1 MVAVRYFVQKYT
13 CNSRTKQELTTKSGM
28 TIIEEPMPG
37 LLLLEPRVFRDGR
50 GYFFESF
57 NALQAREAGIICDF
71 VQDNQSLSS
80 RGVLRGLHFQA
91 PPYAQDKLVRV
102 IRGAVND
109 VVVDIRK
116 GSPTYGRHYT
126 AHLSAD
132 NFRMLFVPVG
142 FAHGFETL
150 ENDTIFQYKC
160 SNYYN
165 KASEGGLH
173 WNDPTLQIHWEL
185 DAPLV
190 SDKDQE
196 LPFWENFESPF
207 D

>member
-1 MVAVRYFVQKYT
+1 
-13 CNSRTKQELTTKSGM
+13 
-28 TIIEEPMPG
+28 MPG

-57 NALQAREAGIICDF
+57 NALQARTAGIACNF

-102 IRGAVND
+102 ISGAVND

-116 GSPTYGRHYT
+116 SSPTYGKHYT

-150 ENDTIFQYKC
+150 EDDTIFQYKC

-165 KASEGGLH
+165 KASEGGLR
-173 WNDPTLQIHWEL
+173 WNDPTLRIEWEL
-185 DAPLV
+185 ENPLV

-196 LPFWENFESPF
+196 LPYWSDFKSPF

>member
-1 MVAVRYFVQKYT
+1 
-13 CNSRTKQELTTKSGM
+13 M

-37 LLLLEPRVFRDGR
+37 LLLLEPRVFRDDR

-57 NALQAREAGIICDF
+57 NALQARNAGIHCDF

-116 GSPTYGRHYT
+116 NSPTYGKHYT

-150 ENDTIFQYKC
+150 EDDTIFQYKC
-160 SNYYN
+160 SNYYH
-165 KASEGGLH
+165 KASEGGLR
-173 WNDPTLQIHWEL
+173 WNDPVLGIRWEL
-185 DAPLV
+185 ETPLV

-196 LPFWENFESPF
+196 LPYWEEFESPF

>member
-1 MVAVRYFVQKYT
+1 
-13 CNSRTKQELTTKSGM
+13 
-28 TIIEEPMPG
+28 MPG

-57 NALQAREAGIICDF
+57 NALQAREAGIACDF

-102 IRGAVND
+102 ISGAVND

-116 GSPTYGRHYT
+116 KSPTFGQHYI

-150 ENDTIFQYKC
+150 EDNTIFQYKC

-165 KASEGGLH
+165 KASEGGLR
-173 WNDPTLQIHWEL
+173 WNDPTLRIEWEL
-185 DAPLV
+185 ENPLV

-196 LPFWENFESPF
+196 LPYWSDFKSPF

>member
-1 MVAVRYFVQKYT
+1 
-13 CNSRTKQELTTKSGM
+13 M

-57 NALQAREAGIICDF
+57 NALQAREAGIHCDF

-116 GSPTYGRHYT
+116 SSPTYGRYYT
-126 AHLSAD
+126 AHLNAE

-150 ENDTIFQYKC
+150 EDDTIFQYKC

-165 KASEGGLH
+165 KASEGGLR
-173 WNDPTLQIHWEL
+173 WNDPTLNIHWEL

-196 LPFWENFESPF
+196 LPFWGGFESPF

>member
-1 MVAVRYFVQKYT
+1 
-13 CNSRTKQELTTKSGM
+13 
-28 TIIEEPMPG
+28 MPG
-37 LLLLEPRVFRDGR
+37 LFLLEPRVFRDGR

-57 NALQAREAGIICDF
+57 NALQARTAGIACEF

-102 IRGAVND
+102 ISGAVND
-109 VVVDIRK
+109 VVVDIRQS
-116 GSPTYGRHYT
+116 SPTFGQHYT

-150 ENDTIFQYKC
+150 EDNTIFQYKC

-165 KASEGGLH
+165 KASEGGLR
-173 WNDPTLQIHWEL
+173 WNDPTLRIKWEL
-185 DAPLV
+185 ELPLV

-196 LPFWENFESPF
+196 LPFWADFESPF

>member
-1 MVAVRYFVQKYT
+1 
-13 CNSRTKQELTTKSGM
+13 M

-37 LLLLEPRVFRDGR
+37 LRLLEPRVFRDDR

-57 NALQAREAGIICDF
+57 NAMQARAAGIACDF

-102 IRGAVND
+102 ISGAVND

-116 GSPTYGRHYT
+116 NSPTFGQYYT

-150 ENDTIFQYKC
+150 EDNTIFQYKC

-165 KASEGGLH
+165 KASEGGLR
-173 WNDPTLQIHWEL
+173 WNDPTLQIKWEL
-185 DAPLV
+185 GNPLV

-196 LPFWENFESPF
+196 LPCWADFESPF
-207 D
+207 N

>member
-1 MVAVRYFVQKYT
+1 
-13 CNSRTKQELTTKSGM
+13 M

-57 NALQAREAGIICDF
+57 NALQALAAGIACDF

-116 GSPTYGRHYT
+116 NSPTFGQHYT

-150 ENDTIFQYKC
+150 EDDTIFQYKC

-165 KASEGGLH
+165 KASEGGLR
-173 WNDPTLQIHWEL
+173 WNDPTLQIKWEL
-185 DAPLV
+185 ENPLV

-196 LPFWENFESPF
+196 LPFWNQFESPF
-207 D
+207 N

>member
-1 MVAVRYFVQKYT
+1 
-13 CNSRTKQELTTKSGM
+13 M

-37 LLLLEPRVFRDGR
+37 LFLLEPRVFRDGR

-57 NALQAREAGIICDF
+57 NALQARTAGIACEF

-102 IRGAVND
+102 ISGAVND
-109 VVVDIRK
+109 VVVDIRQS
-116 GSPTYGRHYT
+116 SPTFGQHYT

-150 ENDTIFQYKC
+150 EDNTIFQYKC

-165 KASEGGLH
+165 KASEGGLR
-173 WNDPTLQIHWEL
+173 WNDPTLRIKWEL
-185 DAPLV
+185 ELPLV

-196 LPFWENFESPF
+196 LPFWADFESPF

>member
-1 MVAVRYFVQKYT
+1 
-13 CNSRTKQELTTKSGM
+13 M

-37 LLLLEPRVFRDGR
+37 LFLLEPRVFRDGR

-57 NALQAREAGIICDF
+57 NALQARTAGIACEF

-102 IRGAVND
+102 ISGAVND
-109 VVVDIRK
+109 VVVDIRQS
-116 GSPTYGRHYT
+116 SPTFGQHYT

-150 ENDTIFQYKC
+150 EDNTIFQYKC

-165 KASEGGLH
+165 KASEGGLR
-173 WNDPTLQIHWEL
+173 WNDPTLRINWEL
-185 DAPLV
+185 ELPLV

-196 LPFWENFESPF
+196 LPFWADFESPF

>member
-1 MVAVRYFVQKYT
+1 
-13 CNSRTKQELTTKSGM
+13 M
-28 TIIEEPMPG
+28 TIIEEPLPG

-57 NALQAREAGIICDF
+57 NALQAQTAGIPCAF

-91 PPYAQDKLVRV
+91 PPYAQAKLVRV
-102 IRGAVND
+102 VSGSVND

-116 GSPTYGRHYT
+116 SSPTYGKHYT

-132 NFRMLFVPVG
+132 NFRMLFVPEG

-150 ENDTIFQYKC
+150 EDNTIFQYKC
-160 SNYYN
+160 SGYYH
-165 KASEGGLH
+165 KESEGGLR
-173 WNDPTLQIHWEL
+173 WNDPTLGIQWEL
-185 DAPLV
+185 DSPLV
-190 SDKDQE
+190 SDKDQV
-196 LPFWENFESPF
+196 LPLWEAFESPF
-207 D
+207 S

>member
-1 MVAVRYFVQKYT
+1 
-13 CNSRTKQELTTKSGM
+13 M

-57 NALQAREAGIICDF
+57 NALQAREAGIACDF

-102 IRGAVND
+102 ISGAVND

-116 GSPTYGRHYT
+116 NSPTFGQHYT

-150 ENDTIFQYKC
+150 EDNTIFQYKC

-165 KASEGGLH
+165 KASEGGLR
-173 WNDPTLQIHWEL
+173 WNDPTLRIEWEL
-185 DAPLV
+185 ENPLV

-196 LPFWENFESPF
+196 LPYWSDFKSPF